1 MSTRSQLEAEL
12 AGVEAKRAQLDAV
25 AAYLRER
32 IAATPGARANG
43 AGRQRQGVLTAA
55 AAAEQVLR
63 EHGQMRTPDL
73 LVKVQEAGAQMKDAD
88 SLYKTLSRSK
98 RFRRAGRGLWEL
110 AEGSQQ

>member
-1 MSTRSQLEAEL
+1 MSTRAQLEAQL
-12 AGVEAKRAQLDAV
+12 AEVEAKRSQLDAV

-32 IAATPGARANG
+32 IAATPGQTNG
-43 AGRQRQGVLTAA
+43 GGRKRQGVLTAA
-55 AAAEQVLR
+55 TAAEQVLR

>member
-1 MSTRSQLEAEL
+1 
-12 AGVEAKRAQLDAV
+12 
-25 AAYLRER
+25 
-32 IAATPGARANG
+32 
-43 AGRQRQGVLTAA
+43 
-55 AAAEQVLR
+55 
-63 EHGQMRTPDL
+63 MRTPDL